1 MAKRKYI
8 KKEFTELMAYTNKQ
22 DLKLPIDMTK
32 TDTAKTKVQYMLN
45 LIRKGYSKNKAFEK
59 FAEAFPEIESQRRVN
74 MYWQTAMRLIAN
86 NFEQDLNKVRAMQ
99 IERIEDLLR
108 EALESKDRTS
118 ALSALNM
125 INKLYALYV
134 EKKEVKADVNEWK
147 FKFDEG
153 DE

>member
-1 MAKRKYI
+1 MPKRKYI
-8 KKEFTELMAYTNKQ
+8 TKEFTELMRYTNKE

-32 TDTAKTKVQYMLN
+32 TDTSKTKVQYMLN
-45 LIRKGYSKNKAFEK
+45 LIRKGYSKSKAFEQ
-59 FAEAFPEIESQRRVN
+59 FAEVFPEIESSRRVN

-86 NFEQDLNKVRAMQ
+86 NFEQDLNDVRAMQ

-118 ALSALNM
+118 ALGALNM

>member
-1 MAKRKYI
+1 MNKRKYI
-8 KKEFTELMAYTNKQ
+8 KKEFTELMRYTNKD

-32 TDTAKTKVQYMLN
+32 TDTSKTKVQYMLN

-59 FAEAFPEIESQRRVN
+59 FGEAFPEIESQRRTN

-99 IERIEDLLR
+99 IERIEELLR
-108 EALESKDRTS
+108 DALESKDRSS
-118 ALSALNM
+118 ALNALNM

-134 EKKEVKADVNEWK
+134 EKKEVKAEVNEWK
-147 FKFDEG
+147 FDYSDE
-153 DE
+153 DN